1 VSGSPAPQQH
11 GQQSLKRAAE
21 ADFSGQCQGN
31 QDERRG
37 QRK

>member
-1 VSGSPAPQQH
+1 MSGSPAPKQH

-21 ADFSGQCQGN
+21 ADFSAQCQDN